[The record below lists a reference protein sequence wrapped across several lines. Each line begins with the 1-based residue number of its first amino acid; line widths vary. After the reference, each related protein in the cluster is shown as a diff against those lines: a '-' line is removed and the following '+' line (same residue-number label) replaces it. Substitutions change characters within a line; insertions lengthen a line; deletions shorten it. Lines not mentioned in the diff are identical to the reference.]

1 MRVYIGELDEDAARC
16 RVWVAHEESRPDIH
30 EVVEV
35 LGELNRLME
44 VRRDG
49 RAIDEGYEAHR
60 AAVITR
66 KNAIVEQLRAAENR
80 PPPTELVHR
89 GLHSTDGFEWGHRGA
104 GPADLAYSILLTEIG
119 EPPTPPVYLRF
130 RDDVIAGFPLRSFRL
145 PSAVVWEWI
154 AANRALVEHELFEKI
169 PPPDPPA
176 AAGPALAVTEP
187 GTAADAEA
195 AAISDASGSAVVRA
209 CEQAWR
215 DIQGHHPDLPN
226 VVVILGSGVE
236 RGRLV
241 KLGHWWGGRWIADGQ
256 ARGEVLLAGEA
267 LHLPP
272 EQVFEVL
279 LHEAAHGLN
288 AARRIPDTSRGG
300 RYHNRRFAA
309 TAGEVLLEAEP
320 MPPYG
325 FAATK
330 LTVAAK
336 ERYALTIEQLGDAMR
351 IARQID
357 RNVKLGAGAE
367 GELGAGRDHDG
378 PGGGERGRK
387 DAVTAVCGCGRRL
400 RMAPSVWE
408 QGAVACG
415 RCGTAFEDVA
425 ERRAEPEA
433 GDPVVDDS
441 FLARRRAVLDAPVA
455 PKAMM
460 PVRPKATARR
470 SPSPVEVAG
479 ILEGQRARLSAAL
492 ASVPGGG
499 GAALAPLRERLDLVE
514 RLLAGSE
521 AKPPPVAA
529 TATGAQRD
537 GIRALL
543 EAEAEPEHLVELSR
557 WYETFGT
564 PTEHPMPWHVTG
576 GGRTGLARALLK
588 ADGTISGPSLPLGD
602 NVVAAGDRI
611 VATGDVPSLG
621 LAAHTP
627 GTVTLVDEVSRQVR
641 VNFATAGRFVLSI
654 EEMTAAGITHAYVDH
669 EATASHQCD
678 ATESLTV
685 EANRIEPGIGW

>member
-1 MRVYIGELDEDAARC
+1 MRLYIGEVDEDAGRC

-35 LGELNRLME
+35 LGELNKLME

-49 RAIDEGYEAHR
+49 RGLDEGYEAHR
-60 AAVITR
+60 AATIAR
-66 KNAIVEQLRAAENR
+66 KNAIVEQLRAAENVSR
-80 PPPTELVHR
+80 PTELIHR
-89 GLHSTDGFEWGHRGA
+89 GIHSPDGFEWGHRGA

-130 RDDVIAGFPLRSFRL
+130 RDDIVAELPVRSFRL

-154 AANRALVEHELFEKI
+154 TANRSLVEHELFEKI
-169 PPPDPPA
+169 PPPDAPA
-176 AAGPALAVTEP
+176 PAGPALAVTEP
-187 GTAADAEA
+187 GSAPEPEAEA
-195 AAISDASGSAVVRA
+195 EAISDASGSAVVRA

-215 DIQGHHPDLPN
+215 DIQAHHADLPD

-241 KLGHWWGGRWIADGQ
+241 KLGHWWGGRWLADGE

-309 TAGEVLLEAEP
+309 TASEVLLEAEA

-336 ERYALTIEQLGDAMR
+336 ERYALTIERLGDAMR

-357 RNVKLGAGAE
+357 RGVKLGADAE

-378 PGGGERGRK
+378 PDSGERGRK

-441 FLARRRAVLDAPVA
+441 FLARRRAVLDAE
-455 PKAMM
+455 
-460 PVRPKATARR
+460 ATARR
-470 SPSPVEVAG
+470 GGSPAIHASVVQA
-479 ILEGQRARLSAAL
+479 QRARLSAAL
-492 ASVPGGG
+492 AAEPGGG
-499 GAALAPLRERLDLVE
+499 GESVRPLQDRLDRIE
-514 RLLAGSE
+514 RLLA
-521 AKPPPVAA
+521 AA
-529 TATGAQRD
+529 DLRRDPGMPTPATPWQRD
-537 GIRALL
+537 GVRELL
-543 EAEAEPEHLVELSR
+543 QAGADPDDLAAVGR
-557 WYETFGT
+557 WYETVGT
-564 PTEHPMPWHVTG
+564 PTEQPMPRHPAG
-576 GGRTGLARALLK
+576 GQERTALARALLK
-588 ADGTISGPSLPLGD
+588 ADGTITGPSLPLGD
-602 NVVAAGDRI
+602 SEVAAGDRI
-611 VATGDVPSLG
+611 VATRDVPGLG
-621 LAAHTP
+621 LAAGTP
-627 GTVTLVDEVSRQVR
+627 GKVERVDEANDEVR
-641 VNFATAGRFVLSI
+641 IDFATSGRFDLSVG
-654 EEMTAAGITHAYVDH
+654 EMAGAGISHAYIDH
-669 EATASHQCD
+669 EATTSHHCD
-678 ATESLTV
+678 VTEAIAV
-685 EANRIEPGIGW
+685 EANRIEPGAGW

>member
-1 MRVYIGELDEDAARC
+1 MRVYIGELDEDAGRC
-16 RVWVAHEESRPDIH
+16 RVWVAHEEPRPDIH
-30 EVVEV
+30 EIVEV

-49 RAIDEGYEAHR
+49 RALDEGYEAHR
-60 AAVITR
+60 AAVIAR
-66 KNAIVEQLRAAENR
+66 KNAIVEQLRAAEDR
-80 PPPTELVHR
+80 PRPTELVHR

-130 RDDVIAGFPLRSFRL
+130 RDDVIAGLPLRSFRL

-154 AANRALVEHELFEKI
+154 TANRALVEHELFEKI
-169 PPPDPPA
+169 PRPDPPA
-176 AAGPALAVTEP
+176 PAGPALAATEP

-215 DIQGHHPDLPN
+215 DIRGHHADLPD

-272 EQVFEVL
+272 EHVFEVL

-309 TAGEVLLEAEP
+309 TAAEVLLEAEA
-320 MPPYG
+320 MAPYG

-336 ERYALTIEQLGDAMR
+336 ERYALTIERLGDAMR

-357 RNVKLGAGAE
+357 RGVKLGAGAE

-378 PGGGERGRK
+378 PGGERGRK

-441 FLARRRAVLDAPVA
+441 FLARRRAVLDAE
-455 PKAMM
+455 
-460 PVRPKATARR
+460 ATARQTG
-470 SPSPVEVAG
+470 SPAELAG
-479 ILEGQRARLSAAL
+479 VLQAQRARLSAAL
-492 ASVPGGG
+492 AAEPGGRG
-499 GAALAPLRERLDLVE
+499 EPVWPLRDRLDRIE
-514 RLLAGSE
+514 RLLA
-521 AKPPPVAA
+521 AA
-529 TATGAQRD
+529 DLRPDAGAGAPATPSQRD
-537 GIRALL
+537 GVRGLL
-543 EAEAEPEHLVELSR
+543 EAGADPEHLGVVAR

-564 PTEHPMPWHVTG
+564 PTEQPMPPHPAG
-576 GGRTGLARALLK
+576 GKERTARARALLK
-588 ADGTISGPSLPLGD
+588 ADGTISGPWLPLGD
-602 NVVAAGDRI
+602 SEVAAGDRI
-611 VATGDVPSLG
+611 VATRHVLGLG
-621 LAAHTP
+621 LAAGTP
-627 GTVTLVDEVSRQVR
+627 GTVERVDEANREVR
-641 VNFATAGRFVLSI
+641 IDFATFGRFDLSV
-654 EEMTAAGITHAYVDH
+654 EEMAGAGISHAYVDH
-669 EATASHQCD
+669 ELTTSRHCD
-678 ATESLTV
+678 VTDAVAV
-685 EANRIEPGIGW
+685 EANRIEPGAGW